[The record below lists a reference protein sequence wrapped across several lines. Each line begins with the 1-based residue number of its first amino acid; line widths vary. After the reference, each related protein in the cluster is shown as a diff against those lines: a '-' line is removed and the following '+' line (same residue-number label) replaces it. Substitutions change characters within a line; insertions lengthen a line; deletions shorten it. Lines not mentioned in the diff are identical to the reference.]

1 MGELQQTMLKKVS
14 KIYSVG
20 NWDIVYC
27 LCNRCKKNRLDAYE
41 THNPEVFEVLKKF
54 PNEAVN
60 RRNKTDALQ
69 GTVKA
74 EAERKK
80 QEAERRKNN
89 EAKRKQEE
97 AKRRQEEAKR
107 RQEEAAR
114 RKELEHLFK
123 KQKGSLQN
131 PLYEGKPYYAYE
143 MGEGNQH

>member
-41 THNPEVFEVLKKF
+41 THNPKIFEVLKKF

-97 AKRRQEEAKR
+97 A
-107 RQEEAAR
+107 R

-143 MGEGNQH
+143 MGEGNQPITNDQL